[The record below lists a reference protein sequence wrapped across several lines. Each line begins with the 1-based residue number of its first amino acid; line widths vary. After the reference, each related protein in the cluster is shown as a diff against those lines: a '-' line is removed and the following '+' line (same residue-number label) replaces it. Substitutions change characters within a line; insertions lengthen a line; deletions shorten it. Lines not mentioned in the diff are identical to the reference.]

1 MIPPDSLRLAFFDGG
16 DFDALVS
23 RIIGQLDG
31 DQLDGEEEDD
41 ERPSATFQ
49 LSGDGRDAEVT
60 LVAGA
65 QGVCVADVSG
75 STAVDTAFQIA
86 ERLHL
91 VPAPLVHLHAR
102 SSQAN
107 REVRLDALD
116 TLTSLY
122 MDPVHGVF
130 WDDEARRSVEAAV
143 AAGDVDLTVSGAMLA
158 LLSEPPPDGRARVQA
173 LVDDPTHGAARDVLT
188 AILEDTWVEEGD
200 EEGLI
205 DNWTELL
212 DPPASDEE
220 VVLPILAPE
229 VAERV
234 VEVILAVP
242 GVEIVERTDRP
253 HVIGAQLRLDAIA
266 IEALVDRRFGV
277 GMVSVSGPDT
287 ADLAWTLTRR
297 LPVLPVLLLKLT
309 AVHARD
315 SVHRLR
321 AVMGLGLM
329 HWRPPQTYVDPQVLQ
344 ILQAATMDPAPE
356 VSALAVS
363 LIAQAEEL
371 SRS

>member
-23 RIIGQLDG
+23 RITGQLDG
-31 DQLDGEEEDD
+31 EQLDGEEEDD

-49 LSGDGRDAEVT
+49 LSGDDRDAEVT

-65 QGVCVADVSG
+65 RGICVADVSG
-75 STAVDTAFQIA
+75 PTAVDAAFQIA

-91 VPAPLVHLHAR
+91 VPVPLVHLDAR
-102 SSQAN
+102 NAQADP
-107 REVRLDALD
+107 EARLDALD

-122 MDPVHGVF
+122 MDPVHGIF

-143 AAGDVDLTVSGAMLA
+143 AAADVDLTVSGAMLA

-173 LVDDPTHGAARDVLT
+173 LADDPTHGAVRDVLT
-188 AILEDTWVEEGD
+188 AVLEDTWEEDGD

-212 DPPASDEE
+212 DPPASEEE
-220 VVLPILAPE
+220 VVLPMLAPE
-229 VAERV
+229 VAEH
-234 VEVILAVP
+234 ILQITLEVP
-242 GVEIVERTDRP
+242 GVELVERTDRT
-253 HVIGAQLRLDAIA
+253 HVAGAQMRLDATA
-266 IEALVDRRFGV
+266 IEALVDRRFGI
-277 GMVSVSGPDT
+277 GTVSLSGPE
-287 ADLAWTLTRR
+287 ASGLAWTLSRR

-315 SVHRLR
+315 PVRRLR

-329 HWRPPQTYVDPQVLQ
+329 HWRPPQTYADPQVLQ
-344 ILQAATMDPAPE
+344 ILQAATMDPAAE

-363 LIAQAEEL
+363 LIAQAEEF